1 MNHSCIYL
9 PIILKWY
16 YSVTQVISGPSIHLS
31 SPPYCTTRTLIL
43 KETQIFPFRG
53 MLLLSSFSSCEQST
67 ISSIPF
73 KRKKLT
79 HFLVGVGNISR
90 WKLKHLKWIV
100 LSNGTEKQFQSTKKF
115 EELNWRERE
124 RKRERERERERLCV
138 CVREIVR
145 GSKVWARESLCMVL
159 CVLVCVI
166 ARDNERKCVC
176 VCVMEKKMTHKQMFL
191 SCLLLWILTD
201 LIMSVVGWS
210 FGHSV

>member
-16 YSVTQVISGPSIHLS
+16 YSVTQVISGPSIYLS

-124 RKRERERERERLCV
+124 RE
-138 CVREIVR
+138 REIVCVCQR
-145 GSKVWARESLCMVL
+145 DSKRKQSMGKGKFVYGF
-159 CVLVCVI
+159 VCVGMC
-166 ARDNERKCVC
+166 D
-176 VCVMEKKMTHKQMFL
+176 
-191 SCLLLWILTD
+191 S
-201 LIMSVVGWS
+201 
-210 FGHSV
+210 